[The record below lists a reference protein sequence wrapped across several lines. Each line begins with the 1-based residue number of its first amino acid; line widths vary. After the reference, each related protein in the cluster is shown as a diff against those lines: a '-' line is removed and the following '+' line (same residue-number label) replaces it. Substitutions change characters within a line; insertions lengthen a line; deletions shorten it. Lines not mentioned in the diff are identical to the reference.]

1 MDARKTSDLGNKE
14 ILARNLQNYLDLAHK
29 TRNDLAKDLG
39 FKYTTVSNWLQAERY
54 PRIDKIEMMAKYLGI
69 DKSDLIERPS
79 KPKSAAGIRIPILG
93 SVVAG
98 VPIEAIEDVLGYEE
112 ISEKLAH
119 DGTFFALKVKGA
131 SMYPKIC
138 EDDIVIIREQPDV
151 ESGQI
156 AVVLINGNEATVKA
170 VRKQV
175 DGITLI
181 GYNVDVYQPHF
192 YSNQEIESLPVKVI
206 GRVVELHRSF

>member
-79 KPKSAAGIRIPILG
+79 KPKSAAGYCQQIFRKKIKSGKDFSLPPLQ
-93 SVVAG
+93 S
-98 VPIEAIEDVLGYEE
+98 ELNHY
-112 ISEKLAH
+112 EKLTAELLRR
-119 DGTFFALKVKGA
+119 DSRPPALSCRG
-131 SMYPKIC
+131 
-138 EDDIVIIREQPDV
+138 RT
-151 ESGQI
+151 ESRTG
-156 AVVLINGNEATVKA
+156 
-170 VRKQV
+170 
-175 DGITLI
+175 
-181 GYNVDVYQPHF
+181 
-192 YSNQEIESLPVKVI
+192 
-206 GRVVELHRSF
+206 